1 MKSQVMHGVIPAPG
15 ASKAASGEAE
25 WTGDNPYEVQG
36 SVGAPALLK
45 KLQSVIVEVCLFVC
59 LSVCGARVRQ
69 YVNMNAHIR
78 KMHNPARAH
87 THMHTHTPASIPAG
101 NAATASGTPP
111 LQYHPCSR
119 RTSSFIDAA
128 LHAHRER

>member
-69 YVNMNAHIR
+69 YVSMNAHIR
-78 KMHNPARAH
+78 KMHNPARTH
-87 THMHTHTPASIPAG
+87 THMHTHQGDASKREYTELHRKL
-101 NAATASGTPP
+101 NALNRCIRVGV
-111 LQYHPCSR
+111 H
-119 RTSSFIDAA
+119 
-128 LHAHRER
+128 